1 MENYFFTNL
10 TIIEMANE
18 LVQEVSIDTL
28 PIITTLDES
37 NMHRV
42 FGGSVSDQLIFL
54 YKKNADSEVIE
65 RAKKHFKEAAHY
77 NKENQLTYERVLF
90 C

>member
-10 TIIEMANE
+10 TITEMANE

-54 YKKNADSEVIE
+54 
-65 RAKKHFKEAAHY
+65 
-77 NKENQLTYERVLF
+77 
-90 C
+90 